1 MIRGRKYRR
10 LLGTSAALILLIA
23 GGCMIL
29 TLPTT
34 TRQGINYEV
43 TRHRIPLYV
52 KTIDFFQRHYQQ
64 QLLASSICEG
74 RPSDVDCV
82 LAIFDWTH
90 RNIPRTPEGW
100 TIVDDHVTNIVI
112 RGHGMSD
119 QIADV
124 FATLSVYAGVPAF
137 FKVLDDPAQP
147 RHLVL
152 AFAQIGGKWIPF
164 DVEQHLVFRNRG
176 GQLASVDEL
185 LVDPALI
192 DEQAAGRLVGELPY
206 SRYISA
212 GQLAPFTV
220 PDPLRATLHQP
231 WPRLK
236 YELRRMAG
244 LQRE

>member
-1 MIRGRKYRR
+1 MIRGWNYRR
-10 LLGTSAALILLIA
+10 LLGASAVSVVLIA

-29 TLPTT
+29 TLPTS

-43 TRHRIPLYV
+43 TAHRIPLYV
-52 KTIDFFQRHYQQ
+52 KTIDFLQRHYQQ
-64 QLLASSICEG
+64 QRLAAGICNSA
-74 RPSDVDCV
+74 PSDADCV

-90 RNIPRTPEGW
+90 RNIPRTPDGW

-124 FATLSVYAGVPAF
+124 FATLSVYAGIPAF
-137 FKVLDDPAQP
+137 FKVLDDPAQA

-152 AFAQIGGKWIPF
+152 AFAWIDGKWVPF
-164 DVEQHLVFRNRG
+164 DVEHHIVFRNRD
-176 GQLASVDEL
+176 GQLADVDEL
-185 LVDPALI
+185 LGDPALI

-212 GQLAPFTV
+212 EQLAPFSV

-236 YELRRMAG
+236 YELRRLVG